1 LAKNPLKIYTF
12 LVLRRI
18 FGENLPFYGFS
29 TKSPTF
35 PHRFST
41 LGVKLCGKVLLFRP
55 SNGEI
60 HLKTFT
66 FSTVFS
72 TEKLAQTLDLTG
84 FSPFFDQMFF
94 PHFALLFGC
103 IFGTS
108 SVGKAGDFSV
118 DSLPSQQGENRAKT
132 DRAKLPGQF

>member
-1 LAKNPLKIYTF
+1 MK
-12 LVLRRI
+12 
-18 FGENLPFYGFS
+18 
-29 TKSPTF
+29 
-35 PHRFST
+35 
-41 LGVKLCGKVLLFRP
+41 LGGKVLLLYP
-55 SNGEI
+55 SGGEI

-94 PHFALLFGC
+94 PHFALLCGC
-103 IFGTS
+103 IFGTLS
-108 SVGKAGDFSV
+108 MGAAWDDSV
-118 DSLPSQQGENRAKT
+118 DALPSQQGENRAKT